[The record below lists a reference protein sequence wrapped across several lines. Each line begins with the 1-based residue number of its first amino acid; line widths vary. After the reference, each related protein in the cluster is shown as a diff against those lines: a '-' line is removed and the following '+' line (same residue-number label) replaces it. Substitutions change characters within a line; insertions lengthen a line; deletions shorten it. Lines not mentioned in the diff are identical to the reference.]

1 MHPAGAGMTIFAHV
15 VLEFSEHLTDMDE
28 AFKLA
33 QQACQAAYEKVQPTI
48 AQAWVDEVDEE

>member
-1 MHPAGAGMTIFAHV
+1 MTIFAHV